1 MLLIHLFQS
10 QIRESLQTISK
21 AFIFLGIFFP
31 IWSFAA
37 DTVVVGTWNVR
48 QLSSIKADRTI
59 DVVSEKTQM
68 PVKDFISSWIQNRDV
83 DVLAMQE
90 VYEEH
95 VLSTDKRSHPMSLV
109 RKVLPKHYKIIKGES
124 IRAPI
129 AKGKDKVWR
138 EYCPIIYNSKRVN
151 CYTSKDSMVP
161 TNLKNK
167 KGGDIDELRR
177 GHWAYCQT
185 VDKKFDFVFTCLH
198 LNYRYAKVD
207 LAGLQTVI
215 QSVLQA
221 NIDLPK
227 ELSKSNR
234 DFIFAGDFNLDR
246 RTARAYGRWQMT
258 IGDDEF
264 VLDKVLPKFPTGTV
278 WESKSFTKLKDIYN
292 FEELSQR
299 SAVIYD
305 DVVGTPTVKESLLS
319 KQVDPMLDSFF
330 MNKKGL
336 PDIEA
341 LLSLSDHLPVLV
353 EYDATSDTD

>member
-1 MLLIHLFQS
+1 MLFTISTLHRIQKVSALNLKMALVLLILFPVS
-10 QIRESLQTISK
+10 V
-21 AFIFLGIFFP
+21 
-31 IWSFAA
+31 WAA

-48 QLSSIKADRTI
+48 QLSSIKAQREITI
-59 DVVSEKTQM
+59 PTEGIGM
-68 PVKDFISSWIQNRDV
+68 PIKDFVSSWIQTRDV

-90 VYEEH
+90 VYEEQ
-95 VLSTDKRSHPMSLV
+95 VLSTEKRSHPMSHL

-161 TNLKNK
+161 TNLKNQ

-198 LNYRYAKVD
+198 LNYRYAKAD
-207 LAGLQTVI
+207 LIGLQTVI
-215 QSVLQA
+215 QSVLNA
-221 NIDLPK
+221 DIELPK
-227 ELSKSNR
+227 EISPTNK

-246 RTARAYGRWQMT
+246 RTARAYGRWQT
-258 IGDDEF
+258 KVGEDHF
-264 VLDKVLPKFPTGTV
+264 VLDKVLPKFPQGTI
-278 WESKSFTKLKDIYN
+278 WESKSFTKLKDIYT

-299 SAVIYD
+299 SSVIYD
-305 DVVGTPTVKESLLS
+305 DVVGTPTVLESLIS

-330 MNKKGL
+330 LNKDGT
-336 PDIEA
+336 PDVEA